1 MDGTIAFS
9 SSFGIYLKCVLCYS
23 KSCCHVGESGAL
35 DTECTECTLMFSLLL
50 RPSPETKPRRR
61 EKSMTFTG

>member
-23 KSCCHVGESGAL
+23 KSCCHIGVSGAL
-35 DTECTECTLMFSLLL
+35 DTECTLMFSLLL